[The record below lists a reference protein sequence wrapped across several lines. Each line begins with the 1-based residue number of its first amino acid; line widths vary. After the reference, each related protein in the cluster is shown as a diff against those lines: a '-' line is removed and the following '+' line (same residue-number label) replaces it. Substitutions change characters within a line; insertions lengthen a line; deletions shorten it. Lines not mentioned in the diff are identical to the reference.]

1 MSTSLLH
8 AGPLLRPLMRTS
20 AGTPPPLPQRPGTP
34 SRFPHQ
40 PADHVSLQPDPS
52 SALLPAQSPA
62 LINIRNLHVAFEQ
75 KNGQS
80 VSILHGIDLDIQPGE
95 AVGIVGESGC
105 GKSVTW
111 LAILGLL
118 GKKARIEGSA
128 QLHGQEILNAT
139 QQAIT
144 RIRGKRIAMIFQ
156 DPSSS
161 LNPAHRIGA
170 QVAEAVIL
178 HQGLRGQAAIAEAKR
193 LLDRVRIPNAAQ
205 RLQAYPHELS
215 GGMNQRVMIAMALA
229 GKPDLL
235 IADEPTTALD
245 ATVQAQIIDLL
256 KEIRV
261 DSGMALALISHDL
274 GVIADV
280 SDRVMV
286 MYAGRIIESATTERL
301 FSAPTHPYTRGLIA
315 ALPDL
320 ESENG
325 RLEAIMGTVP
335 EAGKLPSGCS
345 FRPRCQHATDSCAS
359 VIPPLLPLVQGHHVA
374 CLKADAP

>member
-1 MSTSLLH
+1 MNATL
-8 AGPLLRPLMRTS
+8 LLRPPLRRS
-20 AGTPPPLPQRPGTP
+20 ADTTPALSPRYQPTQLELPYRPSGDVSPQTEPLP
-34 SRFPHQ
+34 
-40 PADHVSLQPDPS
+40 SLQQV
-52 SALLPAQSPA
+52 QSPA
-62 LINIRNLHVAFEQ
+62 LISIRNLRVSFEQ
-75 KNGQS
+75 NGRI
-80 VSILHGIDLDIQPGE
+80 VPILHGIDLEIQQGE

-105 GKSVTW
+105 GKSITW

-118 GKKARIEGSA
+118 GKQARVEGSA
-128 QLHGQEILNAT
+128 RLKDQEILNAT
-139 QQAIT
+139 PQAIT
-144 RIRGKRIAMIFQ
+144 QIRGKRIAMIFQ

-161 LNPAHRIGA
+161 LNPAHRIGT
-170 QVAEAVIL
+170 QVAEAVAL
-178 HQGLRGQAAIAEAKR
+178 HQGLGRQAAKAEAKR
-193 LLDRVRIPNAAQ
+193 LLERVRIPNAAQ

-215 GGMNQRVMIAMALA
+215 GGMNQRVMIAIALA

-235 IADEPTTALD
+235 VADEPTTALD

-286 MYAGRIIESATTERL
+286 MYAGRVVESAATDRL
-301 FSAPTHPYTRGLIA
+301 FSAPMHPYTRGLIA

-335 EAGKLPSGCS
+335 EAGKLPSGCG
-345 FRPRCQHATDSCAS
+345 FRPRCQHASDSCAS
-359 VIPPLLPLVQGHHVA
+359 AVPPLLPMVQGHHVA
-374 CLKADAP
+374 CLKADVQ